1 MQKVLVI
8 CGPTATGKTDLAL
21 YLAKKFNGEIISADS
36 RQVYRGMDIGTGKDL
51 PENIKTKDDKRLGR
65 YYEIKGIALWGYDL
79 ASPKE
84 EYSVGRYVI
93 YARRV
98 IREIIKK
105 GKLPIVTGGTG
116 LYIKALIDGIETAR
130 IPKNDALRKNLAGRT
145 AEELFEILAQLDSIK
160 AAALNASDRKNPR
173 RLARAIEIS
182 QWRLD
187 RGQIKKEVSYP
198 KYECLFVG
206 LSAPK
211 ETLYAR
217 VESRVQ
223 SRVQK
228 GFLSE
233 VEQLLKEG
241 VDWEY
246 QAMSSFGYRQL
257 RDYFEKKISLA
268 EAIANWVKEEKKYVK
283 RQLTWWKKD
292 ERIKWSDISEAD
304 WKEKVEN
311 MVKRWYA
318 TSYAEKG

>member
-8 CGPTATGKTDLAL
+8 CGPTATGKTALAL

-51 PENIKTKDDKRLGR
+51 PENTKTKDDKRLGR
-65 YYEIKGIALWGYDL
+65 YYEIKGIALYGYDL

-84 EYSVGRYVI
+84 EYSVGQYVV

-105 GKLPIVTGGTG
+105 GKLPIVVGGGG

-130 IPKNDALRKNLAGRT
+130 IPKNDALRKNLAGRGVQ
-145 AEELFEILAQLDSIK
+145 ELFEILAQIDSIK

-187 RGQIKKEVSYP
+187 RGQIKKEVSCP
-198 KYECLFVG
+198 KYECLFIG

-217 VESRVQ
+217 IEKSVQ

-241 VDWEY
+241 IDWEY
-246 QAMSSFGYRQL
+246 QAMGSFGYRQL
-257 RDYFEKKISLA
+257 RDYFEKKISLT